1 MGLSYLTAL
10 RPHWIIEGSQ
20 GRNLEAGTET
30 KATEEGCSP
39 AYPHGLL
46 SLLSYIIQVYL
57 PRDSTSVS
65 WAQSLTKK
73 MLPKTSSQ
81 ANTWK
86 VFLK

>member
-10 RPHWIIEGSQ
+10 RPHYIIEGSQ

-30 KATEEGCSP
+30 KAMEEGCSP

-57 PRDSTSVS
+57 PRDSTSMS
-65 WAQSLTKK
+65 WAQIINQENAPKDLLTG
-73 MLPKTSSQ
+73 
-81 ANTWK
+81 
-86 VFLK
+86 